1 MCHVDEETFRKW
13 SWYFVSRLAD
23 LEPEV
28 IVWENLKLGDQARDC
43 LMNYNGIDCHTTK
56 QGQSVKAFY
65 SHKFKS
71 SGLQY
76 GVTSSIVGGNIVHVD
91 GPHPPGNWNDLTC
104 FRKYLKPKLEPGERV
119 EADDGYLGEDPGT
132 IVAPG
137 GIHLMETE
145 ATKNAQ

>member
-1 MCHVDEETFRKW
+1 M
-13 SWYFVSRLAD
+13 
-23 LEPEV
+23 
-28 IVWENLKLGDQARDC
+28 
-43 LMNYNGIDCHTTK
+43 
-56 QGQSVKAFY
+56 QGQSGTAFY

-71 SGLQY
+71 SGLRY
-76 GVTSSIVGGNIVHVD
+76 GVASSIVSGNIVHVD

-137 GIHLMETE
+137 GIRFMETK
-145 ATKNAQ
+145 ATKNAR